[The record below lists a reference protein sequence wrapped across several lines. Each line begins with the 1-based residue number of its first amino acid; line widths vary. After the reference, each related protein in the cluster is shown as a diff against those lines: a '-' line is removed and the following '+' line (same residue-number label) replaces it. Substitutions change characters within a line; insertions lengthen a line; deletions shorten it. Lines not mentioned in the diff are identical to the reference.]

1 MNLKKLILNFID
13 KRYYKKIN
21 FFFDQYITNSNL
33 ITFIDI
39 GAADF
44 IDRRWSKISNHLEY
58 IGFEPDDRSYQK
70 LIQEFSINSNYKF
83 YNFGLW
89 SKNGTIDIN
98 LCKEPKVSSFF
109 IPNEQIINNFKNP
122 ERFNIVK
129 KEKVKV
135 SRLDDVKLK
144 NVDFIK
150 LDIQGGELEALKGAD
165 KTLDKVLGCEV
176 EVEFLDLYE
185 NQPIFQ
191 DINKHLISKNFIF
204 IDFISYNRWERK
216 KYEGYGQLIFADALY
231 LKSPEKLFNF
241 RRIDVNYIIKY
252 IAICLLYN
260 KLDLA
265 DKAYEIFQQE
275 YGKDFI
281 DINLLNNLIKANI
294 KKRKLKKLIDK
305 LVRIFIPDSYLH
317 LLD

>member
-1 MNLKKLILNFID
+1 
-13 KRYYKKIN
+13 
-21 FFFDQYITNSNL
+21 NL
-33 ITFIDI
+33 ISFIDI

-44 IDRRWSKISNHLEY
+44 IDKRWLKISKHLEY

-70 LIQEFSINSNYKF
+70 LIKQYSFNNKYKF

-89 SKNGTIDIN
+89 SKTGTIEIN

-109 IPNEQIINNFKNP
+109 TPNENIINNFKNP
-122 ERFNIVK
+122 ERFKIVK
-129 KEKVKV
+129 KETVKV
-135 SRLDDVKLK
+135 SKLDEIKLN

-176 EVEFLDLYE
+176 EVEFLQLYK

-191 DINKHLISKNFIF
+191 DINKYLISKNFIF
-204 IDFISYNRWERK
+204 IDFISYNRWERN
-216 KYEGYGQLIFADALY
+216 KYEGLGQLIFADALF
-231 LKSPEKLFNF
+231 LKSPEYLINLKE
-241 RRIDVNYIIKY
+241 IHVKHIIKY
-252 IAICLLYN
+252 IAICALYN
-260 KLDLA
+260 KLDLV
-265 DKAYEIFQQE
+265 DKTYEIFKHK

-281 DINLLNNLIKANI
+281 DINLVNNLIKANT
-294 KKRKLKKLIDK
+294 KKRKLKKFIDK